1 MTPETFQSYRL
12 DDLWL
17 ALQGWDDSMM
27 FQKFLHGQSTAIL
40 GHILAK
46 GFNMNGNVMSS
57 IHESFGLFNKEP
69 STELTPEKITELIQ
83 RHNEKMK
90 LKREKK
96 NNNG

>member
-17 ALQGWDDSMM
+17 ALQGWDDREM
-27 FQKFLHGQSTAIL
+27 FNLSVHRQLAIIT
-40 GHILAK
+40 GEITNRTMGGK
-46 GFNMNGNVMSS
+46 GVVDYIMKAFPLPHDKIV
-57 IHESFGLFNKEP
+57 